1 MTHLEERLGNLKYAV
16 IDMMERVEKQLLK
29 AKEAFLTMDIELAQE
44 IIHSE
49 KRINALELTIDR
61 DCEKIFALINPLAS
75 DLRFVI
81 AVLKINSDLERI
93 ADYAEGIAH
102 YVIEMEK
109 PLEEKHI
116 SKLQIAKMFDIS
128 ISMLNDMALS
138 FEEENTK
145 KARKIFKKD
154 ADLNK
159 INRNSSKIISD
170 FTKDSNENTKTVLF
184 TFSIIRKLERVG
196 DHVKNIAEQTI
207 FYLEA
212 KVLKHK
218 GKK

>member
-49 KRINALELTIDR
+49 KRINAMELTIDR